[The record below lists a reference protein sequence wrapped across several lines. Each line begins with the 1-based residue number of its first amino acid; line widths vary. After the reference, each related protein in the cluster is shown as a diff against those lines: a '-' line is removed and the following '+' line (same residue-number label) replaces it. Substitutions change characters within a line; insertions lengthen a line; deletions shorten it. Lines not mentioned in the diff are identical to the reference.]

1 MTMAAIISRAEIDRL
16 HESPIESVA
25 GSLGIAVR
33 RHAALCPFHDDA
45 RPSLVFSVRSN
56 SYRCYA
62 CGAHGDV
69 IDLVMRMRGIGF
81 ADACRWLGGGRI
93 ADSRQGMCADRRHDA
108 CVGRRGSLDRQHDG
122 AQERDLRVLQSMV
135 SHPVI
140 SDEAARFLY
149 DERRI
154 RPEVVR
160 WAGLSSIASGQTAA
174 FFNAPAL
181 LIPYRDVHG
190 RLLTVQARY
199 LGSGADRPRFQFPR
213 GSRCR
218 IYGMEMLRLLDDG
231 EPLFI
236 TEGVT
241 DCLAVMSSGRK
252 AVAIPS
258 ATLLNPAELMP
269 LSGLNLHIC
278 PDRDEAGERLYLQLR
293 DALAR
298 LDTPL
303 VRHRLPDGCKDFAQ
317 WWSGHSRAA

>member
-1 MTMAAIISRAEIDRL
+1 MTMAAIFSRAEIDRL
-16 HESPIESVA
+16 RESPIESVA
-25 GSLGIAVR
+25 GSLGIEVR

-81 ADACRWLGGGRI
+81 ADACCWLGGECMAGGW
-93 ADSRQGMCADRRHDA
+93 QGVCADRHNVCA
-108 CVGRRGSLDRQHDG
+108 GRRGRLNGNPEG
-122 AQERDLRVLQSMV
+122 AQERDLSILQSMV
-135 SHPVI
+135 AHPVI

-213 GSRCR
+213 GCRCR
-218 IYGMEMLRLLDDG
+218 IYGMEVLRLLDDG

-269 LSGLNLHIC
+269 LSGLNLHVC

-293 DALAR
+293 DALTR